1 MIGWPVLQILEHN
14 NVINIKKD
22 NYCFNFHLSLFIDE
36 IGQSHLFDESSN
48 ELIRVDWQGKEQ
60 GTNTF
65 DPSKRVFAFLEFEKS
80 MSHHLPHIKSSYQSP
95 LELVAIDHN
104 MNRLPGVKPIPAAHI
119 IVKHDSDDT
128 LVVSWS
134 PHTLEK
140 NVCYKLMFNSNTG
153 RGPDTGLSSMLRP
166 EIADAEDMH
175 VCMAGGDC
183 DAIGTSEIFQNEDGS
198 SVCICHPFFGGI
210 DCSQCIEG
218 YYRNKD
224 GFCEKASLC
233 VDEGGEEDCNGHGV
247 CYQEGPSAVCI
258 CDHGFTHDGLDQCAR
273 C

>member
-1 MIGWPVLQILEHN
+1 
-14 NVINIKKD
+14 
-22 NYCFNFHLSLFIDE
+22 
-36 IGQSHLFDESSN
+36 
-48 ELIRVDWQGKEQ
+48 
-60 GTNTF
+60 
-65 DPSKRVFAFLEFEKS
+65 
-80 MSHHLPHIKSSYQSP
+80 
-95 LELVAIDHN
+95 
-104 MNRLPGVKPIPAAHI
+104 
-119 IVKHDSDDT
+119 
-128 LVVSWS
+128 
-134 PHTLEK
+134 
-140 NVCYKLMFNSNTG
+140 
-153 RGPDTGLSSMLRP
+153 MLRP

-198 SVCICHPFFGGI
+198 LVCICHPFFGGI

-273 C
+273 CQDPMMQYPHECHKSRNWVTSQEEYECESLMHEIPRELFRSPKDSPHGGLSDHHQ